1 MEFKEAERLIEAHH
15 ILAEQGHDE
24 LHFGHISAIDREAG
38 VMWIKR
44 GDSGF
49 AGVALA
55 DMQAIDFNGKRVHG
69 EGPEHTEVWLH
80 LGVYAKR
87 PDVNAIVHSHARP
100 LIAYSAVEPKW
111 PIIDQYTCEMS
122 HGLCYY
128 DHSGLI
134 VSREL
139 GDQLASAVGSGRT
152 CVLRSHGL
160 LVADASIEAAVV
172 GAVEFGRSVDIQLM
186 ARALGTVRPMKQE
199 DVEEMLPRFISRHEN
214 RVRNMWRTLT
224 LEHKAK
230 KGTHR

>member
-1 MEFKEAERLIEAHH
+1 MERIIVEFQHAARLLEAHH
-15 ILAEQGHDE
+15 VLGAQGHDE
-24 LHFGHISAIDREAG
+24 LHFGHVSAVDRAAG

-49 AGVALA
+49 RGVTQA
-55 DMQAIDFNGKRVHG
+55 DLQAIDFSGKRVHG

-80 LGVYAKR
+80 LGIYARR

-100 LIAYSAVEPKW
+100 LIAYSAVEPNW

-134 VSREL
+134 VTREL
-139 GDQLASAVGSGRT
+139 GEQLAASVGDGRT
-152 CVLRSHGL
+152 CVMRSHGL

-186 ARALGTVRPMKQE
+186 ARALGTVRPMKQA
-199 DVEEMLPRFISRHEN
+199 DVDEMLPRFIERHDN

-224 LEHKAK
+224 LEM
-230 KGTHR
+230 GNR

>member
-1 MEFKEAERLIEAHH
+1 VEFKQAERLIEAHH

-24 LHFGHISAIDREAG
+24 LHFGHISAIDHEAG
-38 VMWIKR
+38 VMWLKR

-49 AGVALA
+49 AGVTLA

-87 PDVNAIVHSHARP
+87 PDVKAIVHSHARP
-100 LIAYSAVEPKW
+100 LIAYSAVEPTW

-139 GDQLASAVGSGRT
+139 GDQLATSVGSGRT

-172 GAVEFGRSVDIQLM
+172 GAVEFGRSIEIQLM

-199 DVEEMLPRFISRHEN
+199 DVDEMLPRFISRHEN

-224 LEHKAK
+224 IEHNAK
-230 KGTHR
+230 KGTP

>member
-1 MEFKEAERLIEAHH
+1 MEFKDIGRLIEAHRV
-15 ILAEQGHDE
+15 LAEQGHDE
-24 LHFGHISAIDREAG
+24 LHFGHVSAIDRPAG

-49 AGVALA
+49 GGVTPVDL
-55 DMQAIDFNGKRVHG
+55 QAIDFSGNRIHG

-80 LGVYAKR
+80 LGVYARR

-100 LIAYSAVEPKW
+100 LIAYSAIEPNW

-122 HGLCYY
+122 NGLCYY

-134 VSREL
+134 ITREL
-139 GDQLASAVGSGRT
+139 GEQLADAVGDGRT

-172 GAVEFGRSVDIQLM
+172 GAVEFGRSIDIQLM

-199 DVEEMLPRFISRHEN
+199 DVDDMLPRFIERRAN

-224 LEHKAK
+224 IERQ
-230 KGTHR
+230 T

>member
-1 MEFKEAERLIEAHH
+1 VEFQHAARLLEAHRV
-15 ILAEQGHDE
+15 LAEQGHDE
-24 LHFGHISAIDREAG
+24 LHFGHVSAVDRAAG

-49 AGVALA
+49 RGVTQAEL
-55 DMQAIDFNGKRVHG
+55 QAIDFDGKRVHG

-80 LGVYAKR
+80 LGVYARR

-100 LIAYSAVEPKW
+100 LIAYSAIEPDW

-134 VSREL
+134 VTREL
-139 GDQLASAVGSGRT
+139 GERLAESVGDGRT
-152 CVLRSHGL
+152 CVMRSHGL

-186 ARALGTVRPMKQE
+186 ARALGKIRPMKPA
-199 DVEEMLPRFISRHEN
+199 DAAEMLPRFIERHDN

-224 LEHKAK
+224 TEMGA
-230 KGTHR
+230 R